1 MKIIRKIIYPLTI
14 LFLLLLII
22 GIFLIKK
29 QLNNNKYKDIE
40 TADNLI
46 KEELSEDKNNQELSE
61 EIIKYHIDIKGAVN
75 NPGVYQIDSTL
86 TVNDAINMAGGLKE
100 NADTS
105 IINLA
110 KKITDEMVIIV
121 YTKEEVK
128 NSNIVDTVIKVVE
141 KECICPNIENDG
153 CLNTEIKDEISNKEN
168 SELVNINTATIEE
181 LQTIKGIGESKAKS
195 IVEYRNNVGKFKSI
209 EDLKNVNG
217 IGDSLY
223 ETIKIYITT

>member
-14 LFLLLLII
+14 ILFVLIFI
-22 GIFLIKK
+22 VIIVIKNN
-29 QLNNNKYKDIE
+29 LNKNKYNEIKITDDIV
-40 TADNLI
+40 
-46 KEELSEDKNNQELSE
+46 KEETKEEKNIE
-61 EIIKYHIDIKGAVN
+61 EKVKYNIDIKGAVKK
-75 NPGVYQIDSTL
+75 PGVYQLDSNL
-86 TVNDAINMAGGLKE
+86 TVNDAINIAGGLTNE
-100 NADTS
+100 ADTS

-110 KKITDEMVIIV
+110 KKIIDEMVIII

-153 CLNTEIKDEISNKEN
+153 CLNNEITDNITNKEN
-168 SELVNINTATIEE
+168 SNLVNINTASIEE
-181 LQTIKGIGESKAKS
+181 LKTINGIGESKAKK
-195 IVEYRNNVGKFKSI
+195 IIEYREQHGNFKNI
-209 EDLKNVNG
+209 EDIKNVEG